1 MVAIAHS
8 ITLTSMPAN
17 HYRSGARKD
26 GFIPTIR
33 AVGSSGIVG
42 TTWAAECRRKTFD
55 RSGGGRQC
63 GDIFGR
69 SNFTASQATRP
80 AANANDRLFYIGPT
94 TAENFDPCHIAIA
107 IYARA
112 IFRKSSRHFEKR
124 RLPLWVRMRNTLCEQ
139 MFSASPPNSDIPRC
153 GWHFAFV
160 PKAAVQ
166 ARVDRCV
173 WSTAIRC
180 ASVRCRRSRRS

>member
-26 GFIPTIR
+26 GFTPTIR

-63 GDIFGR
+63 DDIFGR
-69 SNFTASQATRP
+69 SNFTASQATRI

-112 IFRKSSRHFEKR
+112 LFRKSSRHFEKR
-124 RLPLWVRMRNTLCEQ
+124 RLPLWVKRVGSDRGLFLPDERPSSDRPRMSGWCQQAT
-139 MFSASPPNSDIPRC
+139 SA
-153 GWHFAFV
+153 
-160 PKAAVQ
+160 
-166 ARVDRCV
+166 
-173 WSTAIRC
+173 
-180 ASVRCRRSRRS
+180 